1 MKTITI
7 EQLAEKLNKQIWSKG
22 DLKRIYLNDAGWNTK
37 KMSTKT
43 FIFQDENSNFKVS
56 CKIDCPSQSYNWID
70 SQEKEVK
77 ESVYEDIE
85 RAVFEIENPGTDYD
99 DFVKLKKQK
108 QQKIVDELRKE
119 MENND

>member
-108 QQKIVDELRKE
+108 
-119 MENND
+119 